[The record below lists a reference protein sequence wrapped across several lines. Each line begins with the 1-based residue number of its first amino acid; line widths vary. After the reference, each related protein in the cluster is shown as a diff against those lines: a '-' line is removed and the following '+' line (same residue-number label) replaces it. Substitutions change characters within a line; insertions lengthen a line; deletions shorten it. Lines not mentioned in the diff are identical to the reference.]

1 MMRNLW
7 IDIWELFFPR
17 YCVVC
22 GKRLL
27 QGEDH
32 LCFRCL
38 SGLPRTKLHLHPDNE
53 MEKNL
58 WGKMPLVR
66 AASLLYYAKGN
77 ETQKVLY
84 ELKYYGNAKLGLF
97 LGKWMAAELGAFF
110 EGVDYIVPVPL
121 HEKKKRKRG
130 YNQSEM
136 LAQGLSVETGIP
148 VVAHGL
154 VRNDYTETQTHK
166 GNYERW
172 ENVKDVF
179 ACVNR
184 EAFEGK
190 HILLVDD
197 VVTTG
202 ATVVACADALTDI
215 PGLRISV
222 LSFALA
228 GHS

>member
-1 MMRNLW
+1 
-7 IDIWELFFPR
+7 
-17 YCVVC
+17 
-22 GKRLL
+22 
-27 QGEDH
+27 
-32 LCFRCL
+32 
-38 SGLPRTKLHLHPDNE
+38 
-53 MEKNL
+53 
-58 WGKMPLVR
+58 
-66 AASLLYYAKGN
+66 
-77 ETQKVLY
+77 
-84 ELKYYGNAKLGLF
+84 
-97 LGKWMAAELGAFF
+97 MAAELGAFF